1 MKLVPPKLLRSNS
14 YLQILGSTGQH
25 GIELDWPNREI
36 AREPTL
42 MCDSGYQTSFIYEIG
57 LVELPEVRL
66 IPKDFNPPKGL
77 FKASSTSLNK

>member
-1 MKLVPPKLLRSNS
+1 MGLNWIGP
-14 YLQILGSTGQH
+14 
-25 GIELDWPNREI
+25 IEKSHENQPSCVI
-36 AREPTL
+36 PFK
-42 MCDSGYQTSFIYEIG
+42 GYQTSFIYEIG